1 MPPSGQFSGDDLAQ
15 ALAAVQEATSRVREA
30 RAGLGPD
37 DTRIDL
43 ALRET
48 TAHLEAARR
57 VLFLAEV
64 DVVATEDSLPA

>member
-1 MPPSGQFSGDDLAQ
+1 MQQHHGEDLAQ
-15 ALAAVQEATSRVREA
+15 ALAAVQEATTRVRQA
-30 RAGLGPD
+30 QAGLGPE

-64 DVVATEDSLPA
+64 NVVGEDASLPA

>member
-1 MPPSGQFSGDDLAQ
+1 MQSHGDDLAE
-15 ALAAVQEATSRVREA
+15 ALAAVHEATARVREA
-30 RAGLGPD
+30 QATLGPESG
-37 DTRIDL
+37 RIDL

-64 DVVATEDSLPA
+64 NLVGAEETLPA

>member
-1 MPPSGQFSGDDLAQ
+1 MQHPGEDLAQ
-15 ALAAVQEATSRVREA
+15 ALAAVQEAAARVRA
-30 RAGLGPD
+30 AQDAIGPD

-64 DVVATEDSLPA
+64 NVVGEDATLPA

>member
-1 MPPSGQFSGDDLAQ
+1 VQSHGDDLAE
-15 ALAAVQEATSRVREA
+15 ALAAVQEATARVREA
-30 RAGLGPD
+30 QATLGPASG
-37 DTRIDL
+37 RIDL

-64 DVVATEDSLPA
+64 NLVGAEETLPA